1 MKVDLRPYQ
10 AAAFDK
16 AREAIRQG
24 AKRILVVAPTGSGKT
39 VLGSALM
46 EMVREKHN
54 RASFVVDRL
63 SLIEQTSD
71 TFDRYGLDHGVIQG
85 GHPRWAPAYPLQLC
99 SIQTLSRRGRW
110 PETNVDIFDEAHVLH
125 TAHKKRLDAGESIV
139 VGLTATPFTRG
150 LGKWFDAV
158 INVITTRELIAAG

>member
-63 SLIEQTSD
+63 SA
-71 TFDRYGLDHGVIQG
+71 
-85 GHPRWAPAYPLQLC
+85 GHRHVRSQPGTRLQAFPRPVRQ
-99 SIQTLSRRGRW
+99 R
-110 PETNVDIFDEAHVLH
+110 
-125 TAHKKRLDAGESIV
+125 
-139 VGLTATPFTRG
+139 
-150 LGKWFDAV
+150 
-158 INVITTRELIAAG
+158 